1 MDQPLK
7 VRFDPGGCKTVH
19 QTMLGYYRQADCGL
33 HGTLTSPIF

>member
-7 VRFDPGGCKTVH
+7 VRFDPGGWKTV
-19 QTMLGYYRQADCGL
+19 QTMLGYYRQADCDL

>member
-7 VRFDPGGCKTVH
+7 VRFDPDGWKTV